1 MRAEREL
8 HCHSITDGI
17 EVAKNEP
24 KPCTGGWLNVLDD
37 TEGKRCCFFGDDVHE
52 STRRLGHGV
61 RVQDCASKTP
71 NKHLQVQKSPPL
83 SLSALRFQHPF
94 DTNSLNWTVSRR
106 LKWFAA
112 AKITCTRRLVSMP
125 PQLCASHQPRMGNC
139 CYYFWHTPGVLGHS
153 QSLTGVRRPWPSE
166 AYYVTIVQGVR
177 SMIVFTSGG
186 MIRGLTITQDA
197 GIIIRCARSIP
208 DPFGLIRTLVST
220 HELSELRC

>member
-94 DTNSLNWTVSRR
+94 DTKSLNWTVSRR

-125 PQLCASHQPRMGNC
+125 PQLAPLIS
-139 CYYFWHTPGVLGHS
+139 LGWGIVVIIFGILPECLDT
-153 QSLTGVRRPWPSE
+153 LTGVRRPWPSE

-186 MIRGLTITQDA
+186 MIRGLTMTQDA